1 MRLVFLLMVLLLC
14 VDVRVCSVALDELAA
29 WTNIVTHEH

>member
-1 MRLVFLLMVLLLC
+1 MARFFVDGIMLC